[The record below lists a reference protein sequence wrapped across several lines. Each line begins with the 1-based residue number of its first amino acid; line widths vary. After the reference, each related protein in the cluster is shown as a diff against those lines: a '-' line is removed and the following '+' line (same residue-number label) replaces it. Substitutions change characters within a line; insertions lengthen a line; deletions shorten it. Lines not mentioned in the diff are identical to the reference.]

1 MDEKYND
8 LESQIGDLGGDVQN
22 PLKGRKLTHKAAY
35 GAQEDLTDGEQESM
49 DKFLKRTK
57 KVKED
62 SDGINKNDIN
72 RDLLDNPDNV
82 IPISQGWIPID
93 KSEMGKRAMFYPE
106 SYEFYVRPAT
116 VQAIKNW
123 TAIDE
128 ERYDVINKVFN
139 EIIKMCVKI
148 TDNGVPISWGM
159 INSWD
164 RFWFI
169 LKVREYTFANGES
182 SVEFEDTCSE
192 CEGDV
197 KYELKAS
204 SLFYEFPDDDIIEK
218 YWDGTKWVIDPR
230 EYDVDHDVITLY
242 TPKICKDEAIIEWAT
257 ERARTKQKKDIDE
270 TFIKFLVWM
279 LNKPAKDMAML
290 DRQIKKCNAEYK
302 SWDINTF
309 NFINDVVTNINIDT
323 SEKMR
328 CICPHCGREAT
339 SNVQFPNGVK
349 ILFTVETKAKKF
361 GSRVAK

>member
-1 MDEKYND
+1 M
-8 LESQIGDLGGDVQN
+8 
-22 PLKGRKLTHKAAY
+22 THKAAY

-57 KVKED
+57 KVKD
-62 SDGINKNDIN
+62 NDDIS
-72 RDLLDNPDNV
+72 RDLSDNPDNV

-182 SVEFEDTCSE
+182 KIEFEDTCSE
-192 CEGDV
+192 CDEDV
-197 KYELKAS
+197 TYELKSS

-218 YWDGTKWVIDPR
+218 
-230 EYDVDHDVITLY
+230 LY
-242 TPKICKDEAIIEWAT
+242 
-257 ERARTKQKKDIDE
+257 
-270 TFIKFLVWM
+270 
-279 LNKPAKDMAML
+279 
-290 DRQIKKCNAEYK
+290 
-302 SWDINTF
+302 
-309 NFINDVVTNINIDT
+309 
-323 SEKMR
+323 
-328 CICPHCGREAT
+328 
-339 SNVQFPNGVK
+339 
-349 ILFTVETKAKKF
+349 
-361 GSRVAK
+361 